1 MGESMDIGKYYFSVL
16 NSFSYD
22 AYLLFHSESLIIDSF
37 NFELTNTKDDR
48 FIWV

>member
-1 MGESMDIGKYYFSVL
+1 MDIDYYINVL

-22 AYLLFHSESLIIDSF
+22 VYLFSLRRLIVNSSDF
-37 NFELTNTKDDR
+37 KLTNTKDDH